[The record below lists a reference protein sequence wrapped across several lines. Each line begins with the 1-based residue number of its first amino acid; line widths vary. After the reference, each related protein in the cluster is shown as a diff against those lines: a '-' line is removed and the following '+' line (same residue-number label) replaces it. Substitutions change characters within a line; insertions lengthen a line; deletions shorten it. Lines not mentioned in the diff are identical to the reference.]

1 MNILLVG
8 GTCSLMNNIILK
20 LRKEGHRVFLLT
32 GDKYKHNKYE
42 KVFERY
48 DFPYDSE
55 NLNEVIESV
64 NPDVT
69 ILLGAFDTNYLWNG
83 EERETVHFIS
93 HMVNI
98 LVAYSVVN
106 RGKLIY
112 LSSDEV
118 FSGDYPDD
126 ITEGEKFS
134 GYGIRP
140 AALSQAEELCEN
152 FRVNR
157 GLDITVLRLDHLY
170 SIPKDKNDINN
181 ICAGMCLEYLRDG
194 YIKADENHTFSML
207 YEKDAVE
214 YIYKVVK
221 SKKRAHSI
229 YHLSSNDV
237 VNEVELASWILQ
249 AMQSEANIV
258 TTPGKNGRCVLSN
271 IISSQIAIH
280 TLYGGVVPEIASR
293 KHIEKINQVVEAALK
308 EADVTLDDIDAIGV
322 TYGPGLVGALLVG
335 VAEAK
340 AIAYAKKKP
349 LVGVHH
355 IEGHVSA
362 NYIEHPDLEPP
373 FLCEII
379 SGGHTHLVI
388 VKDYGSFE
396 ILGRTRDDAAGEA
409 FDKVARAIGLGYPG
423 GPKIDKLAKEGNPHA
438 IDFPRAH
445 MEDAPYDFSF
455 SGVKSAVLNH
465 LNKCRMTGEPIVE
478 ADIAA
483 SFQQAV
489 VDVLVD
495 NAIRA
500 AKDYHMDRLAIAGGV
515 ASNGALRAAMEA
527 ACEKEGIRF
536 YRPSPIFCTDNAAMI
551 GVAAYYE
558 YQKGTRHGWDL
569 NAVPNLKLGER

>member
-237 VNEVELASWILQ
+237 VNE
-249 AMQSEANIV
+249 
-258 TTPGKNGRCVLSN
+258 
-271 IISSQIAIH
+271 
-280 TLYGGVVPEIASR
+280 
-293 KHIEKINQVVEAALK
+293 
-308 EADVTLDDIDAIGV
+308 
-322 TYGPGLVGALLVG
+322 
-335 VAEAK
+335 
-340 AIAYAKKKP
+340 
-349 LVGVHH
+349 
-355 IEGHVSA
+355 
-362 NYIEHPDLEPP
+362 
-373 FLCEII
+373 
-379 SGGHTHLVI
+379 
-388 VKDYGSFE
+388 
-396 ILGRTRDDAAGEA
+396 
-409 FDKVARAIGLGYPG
+409 
-423 GPKIDKLAKEGNPHA
+423 
-438 IDFPRAH
+438 
-445 MEDAPYDFSF
+445 
-455 SGVKSAVLNH
+455 
-465 LNKCRMTGEPIVE
+465 
-478 ADIAA
+478 
-483 SFQQAV
+483 
-489 VDVLVD
+489 
-495 NAIRA
+495 
-500 AKDYHMDRLAIAGGV
+500 
-515 ASNGALRAAMEA
+515 
-527 ACEKEGIRF
+527 
-536 YRPSPIFCTDNAAMI
+536 
-551 GVAAYYE
+551 
-558 YQKGTRHGWDL
+558 
-569 NAVPNLKLGER
+569 